1 MIFSRYSLLFLT
13 LASCNAFAPIPFSR
27 GATSVIS
34 MSAEGEEGTTPPAA
48 DEGGDAN
55 KDDILNSPIF
65 LQRKLDVLK
74 EDIEKCDGQ
83 TVKAKELLEEN
94 RAEMG
99 EKIEKI
105 KAEFKIMREREV
117 KKSSGDEKSRVEVAR
132 AIIEVIDN
140 YDRAFAAVTPDSDET
155 KEIET
160 AYQQSYSHFMES
172 LKEIGVTP
180 VEAIGKE
187 FDYEVHN
194 AVTVMPSEYDE
205 GIVCAEMQRGYVLG
219 KNLIRPAMVAVS
231 T

>member
-1 MIFSRYSLLFLT
+1 MIFSQYCLLFLA
-13 LASCNAFAPIPFSR
+13 LASCNAFAPVPFSR

-34 MSAEGEEGTTPPAA
+34 MSAEGEEGTPPAA
-48 DEGGDAN
+48 DEGGAD

-83 TVKAKELLEEN
+83 AAKAKELLEEN

-105 KAEFKIMREREV
+105 KAEFNNMREREV
-117 KKSSGDEKSRVEVAR
+117 KKNSGDEKSRVEVAR

-140 YDRAFAAVTPDSDET
+140 YDRAFAAVSPDSDAT
-155 KEIET
+155 KEIEA
-160 AYQQSYSHFMES
+160 AYQQCYSNFMEA